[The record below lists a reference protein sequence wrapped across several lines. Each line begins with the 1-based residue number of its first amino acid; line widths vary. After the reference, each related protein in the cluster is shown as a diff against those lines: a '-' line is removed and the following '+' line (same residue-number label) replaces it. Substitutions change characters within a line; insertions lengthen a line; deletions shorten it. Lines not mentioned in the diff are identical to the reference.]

1 MQRVSRCLD
10 TIRTKQSEGNLD
22 AKYYEIK
29 NCCWLIEQKN
39 ISKTDFFEFISH
51 IINDEKDTLHKK
63 NAMRELSKQNTWEN
77 NNKIILQ
84 TINEN

>member
-1 MQRVSRCLD
+1 MD
-10 TIRTKQSEGNLD
+10 
-22 AKYYEIK
+22 K

-84 TINEN
+84 TIMKIKLKI